1 MPMALLRGDDET
13 TNADAI
19 AKKVHERAM
28 ERFIGRLGGEG
39 PNDDD
44 DDDDDDEGGR
54 HPRRRTLFCARGEI
68 SALGTTGAFRLVFD
82 EKNKY
87 KEEVAL
93 KNGLPPLLGGFNEER
108 DADDAYYS
116 YESELS
122 GTVRK
127 NHLDGCEKNVL
138 NTFARTYQWATSNG
152 VNAMLRGKVV
162 GVAETCVE
170 AIARYSMK
178 PPPLTTSGKNRKKK
192 KKRQSGFEDG
202 AEETLPPNMP
212 KGKTKTA
219 VIALAFAIKPK
230 IGMRVFVNLNDFT
243 VWRAELI
250 TPEGVELWRFSSG
263 DGEVE
268 VAHREHAAGHVSVY
282 KTTEEKCVS
291 DSDDDDES
299 FEAPYYGTLSDNQ
312 TSISKTTSID
322 VVRCE
327 GGHFLAETSRGYFFV
342 DFSSHVSGIDKSA
355 AALST
360 NEDLKICG
368 YTSSLGVGG
377 APIRGN
383 IRVGDFDAFG
393 STRRNVAFWEQS
405 LDAAARLPGTLTS
418 PPAGSLG
425 IDAISDTIIRLN
437 ASKRVPGSRKNP
449 KVTLDAFAN
458 ETELRLASSGYSSSN
473 NSSGNEDD
481 DFVLPWSKLIFIDGA
496 PYVECF
502 LNPDDS
508 MVKTVNSKRGIYK
521 LSLAVGGV
529 GVILSNRVATELNLI
544 EQKQGLSPGGI
555 LSGAGENTGRLARVS
570 NETYTIRA
578 DSFRIGRFGFK
589 HATVRAL
596 THLDGDPPDLG
607 LSCHADGIICADLFR
622 GCCVYID
629 AKNERVAVT
638 SAF

>member
-1 MPMALLRGDDET
+1 
-13 TNADAI
+13 
-19 AKKVHERAM
+19 
-28 ERFIGRLGGEG
+28 
-39 PNDDD
+39 
-44 DDDDDDEGGR
+44 
-54 HPRRRTLFCARGEI
+54 
-68 SALGTTGAFRLVFD
+68 
-82 EKNKY
+82 
-87 KEEVAL
+87 
-93 KNGLPPLLGGFNEER
+93 
-108 DADDAYYS
+108 
-116 YESELS
+116 
-122 GTVRK
+122 
-127 NHLDGCEKNVL
+127 
-138 NTFARTYQWATSNG
+138 
-152 VNAMLRGKVV
+152 
-162 GVAETCVE
+162 
-170 AIARYSMK
+170 
-178 PPPLTTSGKNRKKK
+178 
-192 KKRQSGFEDG
+192 
-202 AEETLPPNMP
+202 
-212 KGKTKTA
+212 
-219 VIALAFAIKPK
+219 
-230 IGMRVFVNLNDFT
+230 MRVFVNLNDFT